1 LVGFHGARDLTI
13 RNGRGQSAGDDA
25 QGSMIVQVAFPPD
38 PTSHLVDGLR
48 AVSPDLEVV
57 VAPYVE
63 DHGVRAARSQSS
75 LEELRARAPALTDE
89 QRDAFARA
97 EVLLALDL
105 PVGLGTFAPALRWVQ
120 AIGAGTDHFR
130 GAELRPDVVV
140 TNAAGV
146 AAVPIAEFVVGQ
158 LLAVWKRFD
167 ELADQQRRHVWE
179 PAYGRHVSGLT
190 LGLVGLGA
198 IGTAVA
204 ERARALGMR
213 VVAVRRRPG
222 VVDRPPP
229 VDEVVGP
236 ERLHDVLARV
246 DAVVVCAPATP
257 ETRDLFDAA
266 AFAAMRPGAVFCNV
280 ARGSLVDE
288 AALLDALRSGHLGA
302 AVLDVT
308 RQEPLPVDN
317 PLWDAPNLRLS
328 PHSAASLDH
337 YVESVFDLFAN
348 NLGRYLRGQPLRN
361 VVAQPST

>member
-1 LVGFHGARDLTI
+1 
-13 RNGRGQSAGDDA
+13 
-25 QGSMIVQVAFPPD
+25 MIVHVAYPPD
-38 PTSHLVDGLR
+38 PPRHLVDALR
-48 AVSPDLEVV
+48 AVSPDLDV
-57 VAPYVE
+57 VAVPYVE
-63 DHGVRAARSQSS
+63 PHGMRAARSQGS
-75 LEELRARAPALTDE
+75 LEELRARASALTGT

-105 PVGLGTFAPALRWVQ
+105 PVGLGTFAPGLRWVQ

-130 GAELRPDVVV
+130 GAELGPDVVV

-158 LLAVWKRFD
+158 LLAIWKRFD
-167 ELADQQRRHVWE
+167 ELSDQQRRHVWE
-179 PAYGRHVSGLT
+179 PAYGRQVSGLT

-198 IGTAVA
+198 IGAAVA

-213 VVAVRRRPG
+213 VLAVRRRPG
-222 VVDRPPP
+222 ADDRSPM

-236 ERLHDVLARV
+236 ERLHDVLSRV
-246 DAVVVCAPATP
+246 DAVVVCAPATA
-257 ETRDLFDAA
+257 ETQDLFDAA
-266 AFAAMRPGAVFCNV
+266 AFAAIRPGAVFCNV

-308 RQEPLPVDN
+308 REEPLAAAS

-328 PHSAASLDH
+328 PHSSASLDH
-337 YVESVFDLFAN
+337 YVESVFDLFAD
-348 NLGRYLRGQPLRN
+348 NLGRYVRREPLRN
-361 VVAQPST
+361 VVADGSGVVDLEEF

>member
-1 LVGFHGARDLTI
+1 MAQATLRFETMVD
-13 RNGRGQSAGDDA
+13 NVRGDEA
-25 QGSMIVQVAFPPD
+25 QRSMIVQVAYPPD
-38 PTSHLVDGLR
+38 PPPHLLDGLR

-63 DHGVRAARSQSS
+63 DHGVRAARSQGPA
-75 LEELRARAPALTDE
+75 EELRTRAPALTDA
-89 QRDAFARA
+89 QRDAFGRA

-130 GAELRPDVVV
+130 GAELGPDVVV

-158 LLAVWKRFD
+158 LLSIWKRFD
-167 ELADQQRRHVWE
+167 KLADQQRRHVWE
-179 PAYGRHVSGLT
+179 PVYGRQVSGLK

-204 ERARALGMR
+204 ERARALGMQ
-213 VVAVRRRPG
+213 VLAVRRRPG
-222 VVDRPPP
+222 ADDRQPV

-236 ERLHDVLARV
+236 ERFHDVLPRV

-257 ETRDLFDAA
+257 DTQDLFDEA

-288 AALLDALRSGHLGA
+288 AALLDALRSGHLEA

-308 RQEPLPVDN
+308 REEPLPADS

-328 PHSAASLDH
+328 PHSSASLDH
-337 YVESVFDLFAN
+337 YVESVFELFAD
-348 NLGRYLRGQPLRN
+348 NLGRYLRGEPLRN
-361 VVAQPST
+361 VVAQPGT

>member
-1 LVGFHGARDLTI
+1 MARATLRFETVV
-13 RNGRGQSAGDDA
+13 NNVRGSDA
-25 QGSMIVQVAFPPD
+25 RRSVIVHVAYPPD
-38 PTSHLVDGLR
+38 PPAQLVERLR
-48 AVSPDLEVV
+48 AVSPDIELVV
-57 VAPYVE
+57 VPYVE
-63 DHGVRAARSQSS
+63 DHGVRAARSRSS
-75 LEELRARAPALTDE
+75 FEELRARAPMLTDE
-89 QRDAFARA
+89 QRDAFGRA

-105 PVGLGTFAPALRWVQ
+105 PIGLGRLAPALRWVQ

-130 GAELRPDVVV
+130 GAKLGPGVVV

-167 ELADQQRRHVWE
+167 ELADQQRRHLWK

-213 VVAVRRRPG
+213 VLAVRRRPE
-222 VVDRPPP
+222 VEDRPPV

-236 ERLHDVLARV
+236 GRLHDVLQRV

-257 ETRDLFDAA
+257 ETQDLFDAA
-266 AFAAMRPGAVFCNV
+266 AFAAIRPGAVFCNV

-288 AALLDALRSGHLGA
+288 AALLDALRSGHLRA

-308 RQEPLPVDN
+308 REEPLPADS

-337 YVESVFDLFAN
+337 YVESVFELFAA
-348 NLGRYLRGQPLRN
+348 NLGRYLRGEPLRN
-361 VVAQPST
+361 VVA

>member
-1 LVGFHGARDLTI
+1 MARPTLRFKTVVDNV
-13 RNGRGQSAGDDA
+13 RRDDE
-25 QGSMIVQVAFPPD
+25 QRRVIVQVAYPPD
-38 PTSHLVDGLR
+38 PPRHLVDGLR
-48 AVSPDLEVV
+48 AVSPELDVV

-63 DHGVRAARSQSS
+63 EHGVRAGRSQGS
-75 LEELRARAPALTDE
+75 LEELRARAAVPTDA
-89 QRDAFARA
+89 QRDAFGRA

-105 PVGLGTFAPALRWVQ
+105 PVGLGAFAPALRWVQ

-130 GAELRPDVVV
+130 GAELGPDVVV

-146 AAVPIAEFVVGQ
+146 AAVPIAEFVIGQ
-158 LLAVWKRFD
+158 LLAIWKRFD
-167 ELADQQRRHVWE
+167 ELTDQQRRHVWQ
-179 PAYGRHVSGLT
+179 PAYGRQVSGLA

-204 ERARALGMR
+204 ERAGALGMR
-213 VVAVRRRPG
+213 VLAVRRRPG
-222 VVDRPPP
+222 ADDGPPG

-236 ERLHDVLARV
+236 DGLHGVLSRV

-257 ETRDLFDAA
+257 DTHDLFDEA

-308 RQEPLPVDN
+308 RDEPLPADS
-317 PLWDAPNLRLS
+317 PLWDALNLRLS
-328 PHSAASLDH
+328 PHSSASLDR
-337 YVESVFDLFAN
+337 YVESVFELFADN
-348 NLGRYLRGQPLRN
+348 VRRYLRGEPLRN
-361 VVAQPST
+361 VVS

>member
-1 LVGFHGARDLTI
+1 
-13 RNGRGQSAGDDA
+13 
-25 QGSMIVQVAFPPD
+25 MIVHVAYPPD
-38 PTSHLVDGLR
+38 PPAQLVDGLR
-48 AVSPDLEVV
+48 AVSADFEVV

-63 DHGVRAARSQSS
+63 DHGVRAARCQGS

-89 QRDAFARA
+89 QRDAFGRA

-105 PVGLGTFAPALRWVQ
+105 PVGLGAFAPDLHWVQ
-120 AIGAGTDHFR
+120 AIGAGTDHFH
-130 GAELRPDVVV
+130 GAQLGPDVVI
-140 TNAAGV
+140 TNAVGV

-158 LLAVWKRFD
+158 LLAIWKRFD
-167 ELADQQRRHVWE
+167 ELADQQRRHVWK
-179 PAYGRHVSGLT
+179 PAYGRQVSGLT

-213 VVAVRRRPG
+213 VLAARRRPG
-222 VVDRPPP
+222 AEDRPPV

-236 ERLHDVLARV
+236 ERLHEVLSRV

-257 ETRDLFDAA
+257 DTHDLFDAA

-288 AALLDALRSGHLGA
+288 AALLDSLRSGHLGA

-308 RQEPLPVDN
+308 RQEPLPADS
-317 PLWDAPNLRLS
+317 PLWDTPNLRLS
-328 PHSAASLDH
+328 PHSSASLDH
-337 YVESVFDLFAN
+337 YVESVFELFAD
-348 NLGRYLRGQPLRN
+348 NLDRYVRGDPLRN
-361 VVAQPST
+361 VVT